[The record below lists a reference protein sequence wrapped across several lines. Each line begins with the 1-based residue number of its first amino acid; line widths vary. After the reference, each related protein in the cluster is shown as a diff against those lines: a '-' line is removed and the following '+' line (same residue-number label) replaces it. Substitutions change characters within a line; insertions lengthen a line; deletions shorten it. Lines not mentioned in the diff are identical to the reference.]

1 MASLIYNGF
10 AEAMANGT
18 LGDLEDS
25 SAFKMMLVTSSYTP
39 NKDTHIDR
47 ADVTNEVAATGGYT
61 AGGKV
66 VTCTV
71 AKDTANDK
79 VTLTF
84 GAESWTSSTITTAAA
99 VVYFNTGTAANDIL
113 VFYNDFGG
121 NVTTSDTTLS
131 VSASVITLQN

>member
-1 MASLIYNGF
+1 MADLIYNAF
-10 AEAMANGT
+10 PEAMARGVI
-18 LGDLEDS
+18 GDVETGD
-25 SAFKMMLVTSSYTP
+25 AFKMMLVTSSYTP
-39 NKDTHIDR
+39 NKDTHNDR

-71 AKDTANDK
+71 ARDNATDK

-84 GAESWTSSTITTAAA
+84 GAESWPDSTITAAAA
-99 VVYFNTGTAANDIL
+99 VVYFDTGTAADDIL

-121 NVTTSDTTLS
+121 NIVTSGTTFS
-131 VSASVITLQN
+131 VGATTIPLQN